1 MNILFGFA
9 PYVAFFV
16 LMHAG
21 SVVLGLWA
29 AFAVALG
36 VAGRSW
42 VRTRS
47 SKVLEIGNVA
57 LFAALAL
64 FTMATAWPWTLMA
77 VRLTVDAGLLA
88 IVLISLA
95 IGRPFTVQYARET
108 VPQQYWDT
116 PLFLSTNR
124 TITWIWAA
132 AFAAMV
138 ASHAAA
144 VALPGIPARL
154 DVAVTVLALVG
165 AYKFSTWY
173 PERARGHVLDGPG

>member
-1 MNILFGFA
+1 MNVLIGFA
-9 PYVAFFV
+9 PYVALFV

-36 VAGRSW
+36 VAVWSW

-57 LFAALAL
+57 LFAALAV
-64 FTMATAWPWTLMA
+64 FTMATDWQWTLMA

-88 IVLISLA
+88 IVLVSLA
-95 IGRPFTVQYARET
+95 IGRPFTIQYAREI
-108 VPQQYWDT
+108 VPEEYWDT
-116 PLFLSTNR
+116 PRFLATNR
-124 TITWIWAA
+124 TITWVWAA
-132 AFAAMV
+132 AFAVIV

-144 VALPGIPARL
+144 VIVPAMPLRL
-154 DVAVTVLALVG
+154 DVAVTVLALVA

-173 PERARGHVLDGPG
+173 PERVRGTA